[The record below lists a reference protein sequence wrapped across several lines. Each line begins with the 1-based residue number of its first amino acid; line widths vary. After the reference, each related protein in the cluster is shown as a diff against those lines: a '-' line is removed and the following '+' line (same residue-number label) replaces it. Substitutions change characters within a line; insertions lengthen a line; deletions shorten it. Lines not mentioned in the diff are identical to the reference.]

1 MRSFFLS
8 YFRQKVNYHSS
19 GYKIFAQG
27 ALFCH
32 PRNPGVSSQCR
43 STLSQSVMVWDHTP
57 NQIKIKEGELVV
69 TVGDNDFVLPGIYVG

>member
-43 STLSQSVMVWDHTP
+43 STLGV
-57 NQIKIKEGELVV
+57 
-69 TVGDNDFVLPGIYVG
+69 